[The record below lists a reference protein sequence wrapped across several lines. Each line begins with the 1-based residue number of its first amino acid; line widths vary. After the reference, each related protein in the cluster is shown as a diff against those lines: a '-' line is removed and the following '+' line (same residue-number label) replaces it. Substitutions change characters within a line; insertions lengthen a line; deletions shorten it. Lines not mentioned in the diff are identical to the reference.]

1 LNYYHNILNLLSL
14 GKKDLAPIFGIH
26 RSNVYRSLDKH
37 LDPRSEIGSVFHE
50 ILPLQVAFLTAEKE
64 GNVPAL
70 DSTLVEMDSKN
81 SLDLRLANAQK
92 QLATAEKKLIAMRT
106 DFEQAQKPCASRRR
120 SLWPLHFEL
129 DL

>member
-1 LNYYHNILNLLSL
+1 
-14 GKKDLAPIFGIH
+14 
-26 RSNVYRSLDKH
+26 
-37 LDPRSEIGSVFHE
+37 
-50 ILPLQVAFLTAEKE
+50 VAFLTAEKE

-106 DFEQAQKPCASRRR
+106 DFEQAQKTLRFVNM
-120 SLWPLHFEL
+120 SLLSKPKISNATHLLLQLVEKHLARILRL
-129 DL
+129 DQNSIFRGIIILPFVRP